1 MKKLFT
7 WASKWWPGLIPLAV
21 MWGFAAWNN
30 TLPVEADLSA
40 RSSAALKDT
49 VLDKTRIAVDG
60 RDVSLAAD
68 AFSEE
73 GRRDAV
79 MAVETVP
86 GVRLVDDRTRL
97 VPEAKPFVWN
107 AERDVVRVTLSGSAP
122 LPSMKGRLTE
132 AARKEVGGVEVADQ
146 MGLARGAPPRFEAAA
161 TLLLDQIGKL
171 KDGKITITDTKVNL
185 SGMARD
191 LGGRE
196 AIVAALKNLPEGF
209 SIAANDVKA
218 PPYIFQAYKDPVA
231 ATVTLTGYV
240 PDNTIHAAIATSA
253 ARKFF
258 TEKVVDNLKASIGA
272 PGSFNTAVIAA
283 LGALS
288 RLSTGTLVVS
298 DREVKLSGDALY
310 EGAAND
316 IRAGL
321 GKDFPKNW
329 QYKPEIT
336 VKPAAGPVDGTVCQQ
351 LFSELLAKGKI
362 RFAAKRADID
372 PDSAA
377 ILDHLIETALR
388 CPTTNVEVAGHTD
401 ADGEDGFNRALSEK
415 RAQAVID
422 YLVKAG
428 LPASRFT
435 AVGHWQHAA
444 ARRQRHRRRQ
454 GAEPPY
460 RIPGEVTMPYLVSFH
475 LGWLIGSLLLGFC
488 MGWISVVQRG
498 NGTSKVTARWLAAL
512 AAALVA
518 ASFARVVPGRFGYW
532 LDLGLIMFA
541 CYLVGCTIGAWLRDR
556 VVSRSMRTG

>member
-1 MKKLFT
+1 MQKLFR
-7 WASKWWPGLIPLAV
+7 WAGKWWLGLIPLAV

-79 MAVETVP
+79 TTVETVP
-86 GVRLVDDRTRL
+86 GVRLVDDQTRL
-97 VPEAKPFVWN
+97 APEAKPFVWN

-122 LPSMKGRLTE
+122 LPSMKARLIE

-146 MGLARGAPPRFEAAA
+146 MGLARGAPARFEAAA
-161 TLLLDQIGKL
+161 MLLLDQIGKL
-171 KDGKITITDTKVNL
+171 KDGKITISDTKVNL

-196 AIVAALKNLPEGF
+196 AIAAALKNLPEGF
-209 SIAANDVKA
+209 SIAANEIKA

-240 PDNTIHAAIATSA
+240 PDNNVHATVATSA
-253 ARKFF
+253 TRKFF
-258 TEKVVDNLKASIGA
+258 TEKVVDNLKASVGA
-272 PGSFNTAVIAA
+272 PGSFNTAAVAA

-310 EGAAND
+310 EGADND

-362 RFAAKRADID
+362 RFEPKRADID
-372 PDSAA
+372 PDSAG

-388 CPTTNVEVAGHTD
+388 CPTSNIEVAGHTD
-401 ADGEDGFNRALSEK
+401 SDGEDAFNQALSEK

-428 LPASRFT
+428 LPADRFT
-435 AVGHWQHAA
+435 AVGYGSTQPVAGNDTDDGKA
-444 ARRQRHRRRQ
+444 QNRRI
-454 GAEPPY
+454 EF
-460 RIPGEVTMPYLVSFH
+460 LV
-475 LGWLIGSLLLGFC
+475 
-488 MGWISVVQRG
+488 R
-498 NGTSKVTARWLAAL
+498 
-512 AAALVA
+512 
-518 ASFARVVPGRFGYW
+518 
-532 LDLGLIMFA
+532 
-541 CYLVGCTIGAWLRDR
+541 
-556 VVSRSMRTG
+556 